1 MNAKAIKIPTESAIK
16 RMPAKDYMCP
26 EMLRFFRHH
35 LETLR
40 EEALKDIADYRE
52 QIGQMDASTEIVD
65 VAMRQEQLQ
74 QSLKRIERQSNHI
87 HKIDAA
93 IKRIL
98 DGEYGYCESSGEP
111 IGVLRLLAR
120 PTATLSIE
128 SKEDQEL
135 IERTEG
141 SPRDFKTDDAS
152 SEA

>member
-1 MNAKAIKIPTESAIK
+1 MSTHTIKIPSESAVK

-26 EMLRFFRHH
+26 DMLRFFRHR
-35 LETLR
+35 LDSLR
-40 EEALKDIADYRE
+40 EDALEDIAQYRL
-52 QIGQMDASTEIVD
+52 QISEMDGSTEIVD

-74 QSLKRIERQSNHI
+74 QSLKRIERQTNHI
-87 HKIDAA
+87 NKIDEA

-141 SPRDFKTDDAS
+141 NLRDFKSDDSPA
-152 SEA
+152 ED